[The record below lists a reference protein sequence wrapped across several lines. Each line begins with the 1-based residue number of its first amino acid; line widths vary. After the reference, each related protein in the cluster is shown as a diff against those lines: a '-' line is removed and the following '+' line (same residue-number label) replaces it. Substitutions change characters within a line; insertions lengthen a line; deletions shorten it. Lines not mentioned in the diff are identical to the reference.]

1 MFRLL
6 AFGPSI
12 TRNTITRILTLHHG
26 DLCKAQRWNNTRFD
40 LRSISP
46 ALPLTLSVSLIVFTR
61 FKYCDLM
68 GGRGLFETLG
78 RQRIVF
84 ITVL

>member
-1 MFRLL
+1 MQ
-6 AFGPSI
+6 S
-12 TRNTITRILTLHHG
+12 TTLE
-26 DLCKAQRWNNTRFD
+26 QRRFD

>member
-1 MFRLL
+1 MQ
-6 AFGPSI
+6 S
-12 TRNTITRILTLHHG
+12 TTLE
-26 DLCKAQRWNNTRFD
+26 QQRFD
-40 LRSISP
+40 IRSISP
-46 ALPLTLSVSLIVFTR
+46 VLPTTLSVSLEVFTR

-68 GGRGLFETLG
+68 RGRRLFETLA